1 MKSEGEGLGDIS
13 EHLPNIWEVLGLT
26 SSPEG
31 KKRGLGL
38 MVHAQYPS
46 TWEPEVGRFL

>member
-1 MKSEGEGLGDIS
+1 MKSEGEGLGGIS
-13 EHLPNIWEVLGLT
+13 EHLPNICEVLGLT

-31 KKRGLGL
+31 EKGESGL

-46 TWEPEVGRFL
+46 TWEPEVDRFL